1 MCAKTTLNIE
11 KKYAD
16 EWFYF
21 SCGVSTVGKILLQP
35 FTKECMVSRASKL
48 FIKRCI
54 GLNL

>member
-16 EWFYF
+16 ECFYF